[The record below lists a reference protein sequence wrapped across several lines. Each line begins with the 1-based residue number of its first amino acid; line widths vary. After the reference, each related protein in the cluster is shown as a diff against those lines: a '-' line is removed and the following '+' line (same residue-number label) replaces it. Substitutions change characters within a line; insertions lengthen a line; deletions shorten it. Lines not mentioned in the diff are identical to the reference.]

1 MEDVLRLEGMAAE
14 LAAWG
19 LAREASV
26 SAPAPEADLAELV
39 AGLSRQR
46 PEDERQRAWRGLVA
60 HIGAHFLPRL
70 IARARR
76 SARDLD
82 PVAVL
87 NEVYLG
93 LLEAPPSDPEKLRL
107 EFRVLDAARRIRRAE
122 SGSPG
127 GRVSLEVVQ
136 EVLPDRTEATL
147 PEVVA
152 LEADATRTLAAL
164 VADLPEGRIRE
175 VARLRYQEG
184 LPLEQ
189 IAARLGV
196 AVGTIKSDLSREVR
210 PRLQRLESERRW
222 HATLKREAR

>member
-1 MEDVLRLEGMAAE
+1 MEDVLRLESVAAE
-14 LAAWG
+14 LVAWG
-19 LAREASV
+19 MAREEPV
-26 SAPAPEADLAELV
+26 SQVGPADDLGELV

-46 PEDERQRAWRGLVA
+46 PEGERQRAWRGLVA
-60 HIGAHFLPRL
+60 HIGQHFLPRL

-122 SGSPG
+122 SSSPA
-127 GRVSLEVVQ
+127 GRVSLEAVV
-136 EVLPDRTEATL
+136 EVLPDRAEHLL
-147 PEVVA
+147 PENVA
-152 LEADATRTLAAL
+152 LEKDAARTLKAL
-164 VADLPEGRIRE
+164 VGRLPEGRIRE

-184 LPLEQ
+184 QPLARIAEQ
-189 IAARLGV
+189 LGV

-210 PRLQRLESERRW
+210 PRLARLDREHQW

>member
-1 MEDVLRLEGMAAE
+1 MEDVLRLEGIAAD
-14 LAAWG
+14 LVAWG
-19 LAREASV
+19 MSRERAVSEPEPAASL
-26 SAPAPEADLAELV
+26 EELV

-93 LLEAPPSDPEKLRL
+93 LLETPPSDPAKLRL

-122 SGSPG
+122 SSSPA
-127 GRVSLEVVQ
+127 GRVSLEAVQ
-136 EVLPDRTEATL
+136 EVLPGRDEKLL
-147 PEVVA
+147 PETVA
-152 LEADATRTLAAL
+152 LEQDAARTLDSL
-164 VADLPEGRIRE
+164 VEALPEGRIRD

-189 IAARLGV
+189 IAQRLDV

-210 PRLQRLESERRW
+210 PRLVRAEKEQRW
-222 HATLKREAR
+222 HATLRREAR